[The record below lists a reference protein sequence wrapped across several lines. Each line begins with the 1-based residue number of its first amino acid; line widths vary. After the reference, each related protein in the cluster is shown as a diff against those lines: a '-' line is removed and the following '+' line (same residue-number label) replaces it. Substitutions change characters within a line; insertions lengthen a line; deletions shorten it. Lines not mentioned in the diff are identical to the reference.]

1 MDVTQWS
8 ERVENEC
15 SHLDRFLRETRR
27 RFHRYPE
34 LSGQETG
41 TTAYL
46 SEQLKLAGV
55 PHRCGREGKGLM
67 TEATTASGPAPAIA
81 LRADLDALPIV
92 EANEV
97 DYRSTNPGVMHAC
110 GHDAHSAILLGATLA
125 LWRAGLPKVAWRGIF
140 QPAEEVGQ
148 GALEMINQGALEGVQ
163 AIVALHMDPNR
174 EIGQVGI
181 TAGLRTAY
189 CQDFVIDVVGR
200 GGHGARPHQTVDPIA
215 VAANLVTLIYQ
226 ALPRQTDART
236 PLVVTIGSIQGGQS
250 ANVIPDRV
258 VLRGTIRALGEA
270 VANHGRETLSH
281 LCEGTARAF
290 RAEVTPAFTPLLP
303 GMANDPTVTELCQ
316 RVAKQLLGST
326 AVITDDLPSMGA
338 EDFAE
343 YTRLVPGCM
352 MVLGCRSPGA
362 KITPLHTPQ
371 FNIAEDVLLLGVRL
385 LTQVVCH
392 WPMESLNG
400 EPTS

>member
-1 MDVTQWS
+1 MDRAQWS
-8 ERVENEC
+8 VRVENEC
-15 SHLDRFLRETRR
+15 SHLGPFLSETRR
-27 RFHRYPE
+27 HLHRYPE

-41 TTAYL
+41 TTSYL
-46 SEQLKLAGV
+46 SDRLKLDGV
-55 PHRCGREGKGLM
+55 PHRLGRNGKGLM
-67 TEATTASGPAPAIA
+67 TETLTASGPGPAIA
-81 LRADLDALPIV
+81 LRADLDALPIA
-92 EANEV
+92 ETNEV

-110 GHDAHSAILLGATLA
+110 GHDAHSAILLGTTLA
-125 LWRAGLPKVAWRGIF
+125 LWRAGQPAVAWRSIF

-148 GALEMINQGALEGVQ
+148 GALEMVNRGALDGVQ
-163 AIVALHMDPNR
+163 AIVAIHMDPNR
-174 EIGQVGI
+174 EVGQVGI
-181 TAGLRTAY
+181 TTGPRTAY

-258 VLRGTIRALGEA
+258 HLRGTIRALGEA

-281 LCEGTARAF
+281 LCQGTARAF
-290 RAEVTPAFTPLLP
+290 QAEVTPSFEPLLP
-303 GMANDPTVTELCQ
+303 GMANDPEATHHCQ
-316 RVAKQLLGST
+316 RVAEQLLGSA
-326 AVITDDLPSMGA
+326 AVITDDPPSMGA

-352 MVLGCRSPGA
+352 MVLGSRSPGTEV
-362 KITPLHTPQ
+362 TPLHTPQ
-371 FNIAEDVLLLGVRL
+371 FDIAEEVLLLGVRL
-385 LTQVVCH
+385 LTQVVCR
-392 WPMESLNG
+392 WPVGSSNG
-400 EPTS
+400 ELTS